1 MIPQYFLKIISF
13 ALICTIVPI
22 FGQSPGGVIPAA
34 WYKADASSTL
44 FSDAGVTSSANNS
57 TVYQWNDTQGNGF
70 NLLQENAGLRPTFS
84 NTTTLANFN
93 PTVTFQSKW
102 MEFQPGTGVNII
114 DRANGTLFTA
124 GYLNTLAQGGIFGF
138 DSTMDYPGLHT
149 SNNGLNNLLF
159 FTGGPGYQGV
169 TTNSFQNNFYFTA
182 GANWQNGAGTNALYA
197 AATVSLNGNRTDYSG
212 SQLQNAVL
220 DVNARDIRVGG
231 DTNYGSING
240 QVNEMLIFENRLT
253 ADEMDRVES
262 YLSIKYG
269 TTYAQGNK
277 DYKNSSSAV
286 IWSSSGNTGYNN
298 NIAGI
303 ARDATGLNQK
313 QSWSVNAGRQL
324 LIGTT
329 GLANTN
335 AANTTSLTAGQSLI
349 WGDNGLAKTFTQSI
363 SGFSE
368 INARFPT
375 TWKVQNTGNVGQ
387 VRIAWQKDNGLYLMV
402 SSDPTFA
409 VGTTLYQM
417 SNTQTINGVEYNY
430 IDVSIANGQYFTL
443 GKFLYAPGGVIA
455 SAWYRADAANTLFSD
470 AGSTNAANGT
480 TIQQWNEFNNKPF
493 PLSQA
498 TTGYRPLFSNTTTLV
513 NFNPT
518 ITYDGTQK
526 WMQYAPE
533 DSDGYILNRSKGA
546 LYSAGNT
553 TSTSASLFG
562 FGVAGAGNAMDDPGL
577 YGFTGNKFLFYPVVG
592 EYTPQSTYLING
604 PYVGGGT
611 WENGTGNAGNN
622 AVYITLDGYH
632 QTYNT
637 GISNVNTATIRNA
650 LMVGKADA
658 GAQLVGQQNE
668 MIVFP
673 NRLTDDEVI
682 KVESYLAVKYGHT
695 LSKLQNRNY
704 VSAAGGII
712 WDGTNNSSY
721 YNNIVGIGKESISA
735 LYQKQSKSVNDG
747 QKLIIGAGGVLAN
760 TNTLNTNSLTNG
772 QFLIVGDNGLKQG
785 LAVSISGITGVNYR
799 FESIWKAQNTGSVGT
814 VRIAWPAGLTAIRLV
829 QSSDVVF
836 DGTDTVTNMSVNT
849 QTVNGI
855 TYNYADVTLANGQ
868 YFTFA
873 AFAQA
878 PGGVVGPDFWV
889 KSDDSGAIAT
899 AWKDN
904 SPNAD
909 NIPNVGGITLS
920 PADRSHNFYPYTTG
934 YTASKFFYNSAS
946 VMNPLGN
953 VELPN
958 TNTSV
963 FSAVR
968 PTTVNATGRITGID
982 DDATFAAE
990 PGFSIANGRPRQY
1003 EFFATTTSSDFST
1016 AFNVGQ
1022 SNVFSALANNTI
1034 ANGGTSSIAGGEK
1047 RLGLN
1052 GTYESFS
1059 GFGAANRFQIYG
1071 RNLRIGQ
1078 AGWDAGGSF
1087 AGDIMEIA
1095 WYNRTLTGNEQSRV
1109 NSYLAVKNGVTLN
1122 ENYLS
1127 TTSSVVWDKTG
1138 NVGYN
1143 NNIFGIAKD
1152 DFTALHQKQAGSVNN
1167 GQQLVISTTGFAGSN
1182 ASNNVGLAN
1191 DLQFL
1196 IVGDNGLKQG
1206 LSVPISGITGV
1217 NYRFESIWKAQNTGS
1232 VGTARIAWPAGL
1244 ESMRLIQSADAVID
1258 NTDTVTDMSV
1268 NTQTVNGVTYNYA
1281 DVALANGQYFTFAA
1295 FAHAPGGVIN
1305 GLSQWYRADIDA
1317 TNTGNTTDVTS
1328 WKDYFGG
1335 TVSTQIAGKALPK
1348 YKIGDA
1354 TSFNFNPGVSFTAI
1368 TQTLGN
1374 NTVQTISNTSNDVFT
1389 LTKNGMTSPGSPTP
1403 HFFSIT
1409 GNNATTDISAWD
1421 YLGFWPVSSIVE
1433 RRVVGG
1439 GTQFVDTGVTFS
1451 TAIPS
1456 IMYNT
1461 FTNTTAAR
1469 GLNGATNGSTINNA
1483 AMGLALGGHVFG
1495 DTRWT
1500 GNTSDNGGIIGDIGE
1515 TIIYGGGNI
1524 TTAERR
1530 KVDTYLA
1537 IKYGIT
1543 LGRVATDNYVS
1554 SANATIWNGALNTT
1568 YNNNVFGLA
1577 KDDISSLHQK
1587 VSKSVN
1593 AGTILTMATNN
1604 DFVSQN
1610 IAASRALLS
1619 GDQKYFLTGD
1629 NTVTATPLVGLTIS
1643 GNPAQRI
1650 QRIWLSQRTSTL
1662 GNVYFAANLAA
1673 YGTGFAAGNNIRMF
1687 VADDAAFTVN
1697 VQSVAGTYSGDQWV
1711 FSKSFDTDATA
1722 RYITFGSELQPKVL
1736 WLKADKGVN
1745 TFTDVPTTD
1754 NTQLSTWFDQM
1765 TADGGQNGI
1774 SAVPHPAT
1782 PAETDLPAMPYYRY
1796 NSTDNFNFNPVVNF
1810 DGTNNGQ
1817 AIQMLTPTKR
1827 SQTVFSVF
1835 KSLGN
1840 TGENAFYASGLLYGG
1855 DVLQISPTDGDG
1867 IPKSDL
1873 SLAVRSQS
1881 RIIVGGGSNGDFSF
1895 PGNVLLNNLP
1905 SIGTFKRDRRSDEE
1919 VYLSMYASGTT
1930 EVASQNVDPTNTA
1943 IGEGRDLINAMRIG
1957 KAFSAYENGLVSPK
1971 GKLFGSVAE
1980 TIVYDQIL
1988 TDEDRAKV
1996 ESYLAIK
2003 YGITLTGGIQQ
2014 SGVTV
2019 GNIGY
2024 NYVNSAGTVVRPS
2037 DATYKYDVFGLGRD
2051 DYYGLNQR
2059 ISKSNNARDILTVST
2074 NTDFTS
2080 LNLNTS
2086 RTAIDGDREFM
2097 LFANNKGSGSVVV
2110 EQTTELPANVGRRLD
2125 REWKVAQANTDGT
2138 DISNVSLRFNL
2149 TGITLTGANATN
2161 VMLLIDS
2168 DGDGD
2173 FTTGTVQVIPAST
2186 YTAGSAVSFNNVVFT
2201 GGQVFTLG
2209 IAQGLCYKPG
2219 VVASAGN
2226 PSLPGKMGITSLTRT
2241 AADSTTD
2248 NWPAVRTGAW
2258 MVLEAKTKGFVV
2270 NRLTFNVSGNPVG
2283 IPPANFVE
2291 GMLLYDTTNKCLKM
2305 YTSQDGGT
2313 SFGWYC
2319 VSTQTCP
2326 D

>member
-1 MIPQYFLKIISF
+1 MIHEYFLKIISF
-13 ALICTIVPI
+13 ALICIIVPI
-22 FGQSPGGVIPAA
+22 FGQSPGGVVPAA
-34 WYKADASSTL
+34 WYKADASGTL

-57 TVYQWNDTQGNGF
+57 TVYQWNDAQGNGF
-70 NLLQENAGLRPTFS
+70 NLLQASAGLRPTFS
-84 NTTTLANFN
+84 NSTTLANFN

-114 DRANGTLFTA
+114 DRTNGTLFTA
-124 GYLNTLAQGGIFGF
+124 GYMNVLNNCGIFGF

-169 TTNSFQNNFYFTA
+169 TSNSFQNNFYFTA
-182 GANWQNGAGTNALYA
+182 GANWQNGAGTNASYA

-231 DTNYGSING
+231 DTNYGSMNG

-269 TTYAQGNK
+269 TTYAQGTK
-277 DYKNSSSAV
+277 DYKSSSSAV
-286 IWSSSGNTGYNN
+286 VWNASGNTGYNN

-303 ARDATGLNQK
+303 GRDNMSALHQK
-313 QSWSVNAGRQL
+313 QSRSINNIQK
-324 LIGTT
+324 LIIGN
-329 GLANTN
+329 GNSLSDTN
-335 AANTTSLTAGQSLI
+335 ALNSNSLTDGQYLI
-349 WGDNGLAKTFTQSI
+349 WGDNGLRQNPSVALANPVAPGGGTNYRFASI
-363 SGFSE
+363 
-368 INARFPT
+368 
-375 TWKVQNTGNVGQ
+375 WKVQNTGSVGT
-387 VRIAWQKDNGLYLMV
+387 VTIAWPSTGFENLHLVRSTDATIDATDTFVPMTGTTTVNGITYNTATVTLANGNYF
-402 SSDPTFA
+402 TFA
-409 VGTTLYQM
+409 AYVH
-417 SNTQTINGVEYNY
+417 
-430 IDVSIANGQYFTL
+430 
-443 GKFLYAPGGVIA
+443 APGGVL
-455 SAWYRADAANTLFSD
+455 SSLWYRADKGLIPATGAVTTWTDYS
-470 AGSTNAANGT
+470 AGQVPVIPALSSTTSAPSSVDGIGLN
-480 TIQQWNEFNNKPF
+480 F
-493 PLSQA
+493 
-498 TTGYRPLFSNTTTLV
+498 
-513 NFNPT
+513 NFNPGVTFVAANALGNSSVLNAVSSTNYSIYTSTTPVTGSGYDRVVGLNYSTLTGGNKYDSPGIAAVNINMRDNGAGSHINAAVTPVAAQYTQLSNTSIVRNSFTNNQFQRALNGAAVISNMAMTALTTWPDVGIVLGRNANDGGDDNGSGMTMSET
-518 ITYDGTQK
+518 IVFDGTLSANDINK
-526 WMQYAPE
+526 V
-533 DSDGYILNRSKGA
+533 DSYLAIKG
-546 LYSAGNT
+546 G
-553 TSTSASLFG
+553 
-562 FGVAGAGNAMDDPGL
+562 
-577 YGFTGNKFLFYPVVG
+577 
-592 EYTPQSTYLING
+592 
-604 PYVGGGT
+604 
-611 WENGTGNAGNN
+611 
-622 AVYITLDGYH
+622 ITLDVTNTPNYLSSSSTNVWSGSV
-632 QTYNT
+632 NT
-637 GISNVNTATIRNA
+637 G
-650 LMVGKADA
+650 
-658 GAQLVGQQNE
+658 
-668 MIVFP
+668 
-673 NRLTDDEVI
+673 
-682 KVESYLAVKYGHT
+682 
-695 LSKLQNRNY
+695 
-704 VSAAGGII
+704 
-712 WDGTNNSSY
+712 
-721 YNNIVGIGKESISA
+721 YNNNIFGIANDFVST
-735 LYQKQSKSVNDG
+735 LHQKQSKSINAG
-747 QKLIIGAGGVLAN
+747 QKLIIGAGSTLAN
-760 TNTLNTNSLTNG
+760 TNALNTNSLANG
-772 QFLIVGDNGLKQG
+772 QFLIVGDNGLKQN
-785 LAVSISGITGVNYR
+785 LTTPISGITGVNYR
-799 FESIWKAQNTGSVGT
+799 FESIWKAQNTGGVGT
-814 VRIAWPAGLTAIRLV
+814 VRIAWPEGLTAIRLI
-829 QSSDVVF
+829 QSSDAVF
-836 DGTDTVTNMSVNT
+836 DATDTATNMSVNT
-849 QTVNGI
+849 QIVNGV

-873 AFAQA
+873 GFTQA

-909 NIPNVGGITLS
+909 NIPNVGGVTLS

-968 PTTVNATGRITGID
+968 PTSVNATGRITGID

-990 PGFSIANGRPRQY
+990 PAFSIANGKPRQY

-1059 GFGAANRFQIYG
+1059 GFAAANRFQIYG

-1078 AGWDAGGSF
+1078 AGWDAGGAF

-1127 TTSSVVWDKTG
+1127 TASTVVWDKTG
-1138 NVGYN
+1138 NVGYS

-1167 GQQLVISTTGFAGSN
+1167 GQQLVISTTGFANSN
-1182 ASNNVGLAN
+1182 ASNNIGLAN
-1191 DLQFL
+1191 DQQFL
-1196 IVGDNGLKQG
+1196 MVGDNGLKQS
-1206 LSVPISGITGV
+1206 LTVPISGITGV

-1232 VGTARIAWPAGL
+1232 VGIVRIAWPAGL
-1244 ESMRLIQSADAVID
+1244 ESMRLIQSTDTVID

-1268 NTQTVNGVTYNYA
+1268 NTQAVNGVTYNYA

-1335 TVSTQIAGKALPK
+1335 TIVTQMPAVALPK
-1348 YKIGDA
+1348 YKTGA
-1354 TSFNFNPGVSFTAI
+1354 AAYFNFNPGINFTAI
-1368 TQTLGN
+1368 TQALGN
-1374 NTVQTISNTSNDVFT
+1374 NTVQTITNTNNDIFT
-1389 LTKNGMTSPGSPTP
+1389 VTKEGMTSAGSPTP

-1409 GNNATTDISAWD
+1409 ENNATTTIASWD
-1421 YLGFWPVSSIVE
+1421 YTGFWPVSATIE

-1439 GTQFVDTGVTFS
+1439 GTQFVNSNINFATG
-1451 TAIPS
+1451 IPS

-1461 FTNTTAAR
+1461 FTASTLAR
-1469 GLNGATNGSTINNA
+1469 GLNGAANGATANNTA
-1483 AMGLALGGHVFG
+1483 VGLALGGHVFG
-1495 DTRWT
+1495 DTRFT
-1500 GNTSDNGGIIGDIGE
+1500 GSGSDNGGIVGDIGE

-1524 TTAERR
+1524 TAAERR

-1554 SANATIWNGALNTT
+1554 SENAAIWNGALNTT

-1593 AGTILTMATNN
+1593 AGTILMMATNN

-1629 NTVTATPLVGLTIS
+1629 NTVTATPLVGVTIS

-1662 GNVYFAANLAA
+1662 GNVYFAANLTA
-1673 YGTGFAAGNNIRMF
+1673 YGTGFAPGNNIRMF

-1697 VQSVAGTYSGDQWV
+1697 VQSIAGTYSGNQWV
-1711 FSKSFDTDATA
+1711 FNKSFDTDATA
-1722 RYITFGSELQPKVL
+1722 RYITFGSELQPQVL
-1736 WLKADKGVN
+1736 WVKADKGVN
-1745 TFTDVPTTD
+1745 TASGVPADNTQITTWYDQEIVNGAQDGSTPTTD
-1754 NTQLSTWFDQM
+1754 PGELGEVLLPTLPFYKYNT
-1765 TADGGQNGI
+1765 
-1774 SAVPHPAT
+1774 
-1782 PAETDLPAMPYYRY
+1782 
-1796 NSTDNFNFNPVVNF
+1796 TDNFNFNPVVNF
-1810 DGTNNGQ
+1810 SNTGRGNAVQFT
-1817 AIQMLTPTKR
+1817 TPTLG
-1827 SQTVFSVF
+1827 SQTIISVF
-1835 KSLGN
+1835 KAAGFGSS
-1840 TGENAFYASGLLYGG
+1840 FYNNMLLYGG
-1855 DVLQISPTDGDG
+1855 DVSNPSAGDPAPLRADMSFG
-1867 IPKSDL
+1867 VSAGSFL
-1873 SLAVRSQS
+1873 SF
-1881 RIIVGGGSNGDFSF
+1881 GGGSAGDYSYL
-1895 PGNVLLNNLP
+1895 GNLGLQTQT
-1905 SIGTFKRDRRSDEE
+1905 SIGTLKRNRIGDEE
-1919 VYLSMYASGTT
+1919 IYYSTYGNGSNDILN
-1930 EVASQNVDPTNTA
+1930 QNADPTNTRT
-1943 IGEGRDLINAMRIG
+1943 GEGRLLSGLVRIG
-1957 KAFSAYENGLVSPK
+1957 KHFSATTTLNAPDGRLD
-1971 GKLFGSVAE
+1971 GSYAE
-1980 TIVYDQIL
+1980 LIVYDKVL
-1988 TDEDRAKV
+1988 SDSERAIV
-1996 ESYLAIK
+1996 ESYLAVK
-2003 YGITLTGGIQQ
+2003 YGITLTGGTDQL
-2014 SGVTV
+2014 GGTL
-2019 GNIGY
+2019 GNL
-2024 NYVNSAGTVVRPS
+2024 NYPYVSSAGTVIRAS
-2037 DATYKYDVFGLGRD
+2037 DLTYKYDVFGLGRD

-2059 ISKSNNARDILTVST
+2059 ISKSNNAGDILTVSM
-2074 NTDFTS
+2074 NNDFTS
-2080 LNLNTS
+2080 LNLNAA
-2086 RTAIDGDREFM
+2086 RTTIDGDQEFM
-2097 LFANNKGSGSVVV
+2097 LFANNKGSGSAVV

-2138 DISNVSLRFNL
+2138 DISNISLKFNL
-2149 TGITLTGANATN
+2149 AGVTLTGANATN
-2161 VMLLIDS
+2161 VMLLVDS

-2173 FTTGTVQVIPAST
+2173 FTTGAVQVIPAST
-2186 YTAGSAVSFNNVVFT
+2186 YTAGSAVSFNNIVLT

-2219 VVASAGN
+2219 AVAGAGN
-2226 PSLPGKMGITSLTRT
+2226 PSLPGKIGITSLTRT
-2241 AADSTTD
+2241 TAESTTD

-2270 NRLTFNVSGNPVG
+2270 NRLTFNASGNPVG

-2313 SFGWYC
+2313 SFAWYC
-2319 VSTQTCP
+2319 VATQTCP